1 MTDSD
6 GASMKFRRK
15 EVTTPGVAEGTSLFS
30 SLSDKVT
37 VWSKGGIQK
46 KQHCRTEPSPVLR
59 NYCRPGTISKWMEP
73 CGWWAMSTS
82 QATKQGSEDLIMDEY
97 GQGFFTYL
105 WSLIP
110 ERKTFQQP
118 AKPSTPPKNGS
129 TSSELKMSPARSAPG
144 NSAKAP
150 MNMGVGSES
159 GPFDL

>member
-1 MTDSD
+1 MVPPWSS
-6 GASMKFRRK
+6 GARK
-15 EVTTPGVAEGTSLFS
+15 SPHLGWLKEPLFFHPFLIKLRFEV
-30 SLSDKVT
+30 
-37 VWSKGGIQK
+37 KGGSKK

-159 GPFDL
+159 GPVDL